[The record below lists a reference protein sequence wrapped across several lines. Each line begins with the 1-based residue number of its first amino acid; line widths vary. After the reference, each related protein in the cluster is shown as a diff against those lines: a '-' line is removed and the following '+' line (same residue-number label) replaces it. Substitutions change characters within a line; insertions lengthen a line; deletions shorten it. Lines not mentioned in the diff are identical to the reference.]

1 MACFE
6 SGTVVEMA
14 AREAVT
20 LQNVQGATVRVTRGT
35 VWLTQEDD
43 GKDVILRVGDN
54 WMIERDGATV
64 LESQDGEAIV
74 CVVGRRVDE
83 VAGAMRVRTPQP
95 RWHERVVGALM
106 SATRRHAPYF

>member
-64 LESQDGEAIV
+64 LESQDGDAIL
-74 CVVGRRVDE
+74 CVIGRRLDE
-83 VAGAMRVRTPQP
+83 IPGAMHVRTPRA
-95 RWHERVVGALM
+95 RWHERVASALL

>member
-64 LESQDGEAIV
+64 LESQDGDAIV
-74 CVVGRRVDE
+74 CIVGWRLDDIP
-83 VAGAMRVRTPQP
+83 GAIRVRTPQP
-95 RWHERVVGALM
+95 RWHERVAGALM
-106 SATRRHAPYF
+106 SATRRRVPYF

>member
-64 LESQDGEAIV
+64 LESQDGQAIV
-74 CVVGRRVDE
+74 CVVGRRLDDIP
-83 VAGAMRVRTPQP
+83 GAMRVRTPQP
-95 RWHERVVGALM
+95 RWHERVAAALM

>member
-54 WMIERDGATV
+54 WMVERDGATV
-64 LESQDGEAIV
+64 LESQDGDAIV
-74 CVVGRRVDE
+74 CVVGRRLDE
-83 VAGAMRVRTPQP
+83 VHGATRSRVPQP
-95 RWHERVVGALM
+95 KWRERVASALL

>member
-20 LQNVQGATVRVTRGT
+20 LQNIRGATVRVTRGT
-35 VWLTQEDD
+35 VWLTQQDD

-54 WMIERDGATV
+54 WMVERDGATV
-64 LESQDGEAIV
+64 LESQDGAALV
-74 CVVGRRVDE
+74 CVVGRRLEDVGGARRSTSPGTRWLDR
-83 VAGAMRVRTPQP
+83 VAAVL
-95 RWHERVVGALM
+95 A
-106 SATRRHAPYF
+106 SATRRQAPYF

>member
-6 SGTVVEMA
+6 TGTVVEMA

-20 LQNVQGATVRVTRGT
+20 LQNVRGVTVRVTRGI

-54 WMIERDGATV
+54 WMVERDGATV

-74 CVVGRRVDE
+74 CVVGRRLDE
-83 VAGAMRVRTPQP
+83 VQDATRSRAPRQGWQQRVAS
-95 RWHERVVGALM
+95 ALL

>member
-20 LQNVQGATVRVTRGT
+20 LQNVRGATVRVTRGI
-35 VWLTQEDD
+35 VWLTQQDD

-54 WMIERDGATV
+54 WTVERDGATV
-64 LESQDGEAIV
+64 LESQDGDALV
-74 CVVGRRVDE
+74 CVVGHRLDE
-83 VAGAMRVRTPQP
+83 VSGAHRPPARHA
-95 RWHERVVGALM
+95 RWHDRVASLLA
-106 SATRRHAPYF
+106 SSTRRHAPYF

>member
-43 GKDVILRVGDN
+43 GKDVILRIGDN

-64 LESQDGEAIV
+64 LESQDGEVIV
-74 CVVGRRVDE
+74 CVVGRRLDE

-95 RWHERVVGALM
+95 RWHERVASALM
-106 SATRRHAPYF
+106 SATRRRAPYF

>member
-20 LQNVQGATVRVTRGT
+20 LQNVRGATVRVTRGT
-35 VWLTQEDD
+35 VWLTQQDD

-54 WMIERDGATV
+54 WLVERDGATV
-64 LESQDGEAIV
+64 LESQEGDALV
-74 CVVGRRVDE
+74 CVVGRQLDE
-83 VAGAMRVRTPQP
+83 VPGARRPARRQA
-95 RWHERVVGALM
+95 RWHERVAAVLTAT
-106 SATRRHAPYF
+106 TRRTAPYF

>member
-54 WMIERDGATV
+54 WTVERDGATV
-64 LESQDGEAIV
+64 LESQEGDALV
-74 CVVGRRVDE
+74 CVVGRQLDE
-83 VAGAMRVRTPQP
+83 VSGAHRPAPRHA
-95 RWHERVVGALM
+95 RWHERVASLLA